1 CAKHRHL
8 LNLIITFGFSGLWH
22 GANWTFVLW
31 GLYHGILL
39 CIESFYVRRLD
50 AYQQSL
56 QGTAKGKL
64 LNVVRT
70 GSTLVLAVFGWIFF
84 RANNLTDL
92 MYVLGNL
99 HRGLNP
105 LHLLTYVEAAGMG
118 AMQLGITLLLFAVLA
133 VYDGIGYYRGDALH
147 NLLQQKRMVRYLF
160 YWAMGFSILLALA
173 FRPAGVEADFIY
185 FQF

>member
-70 GSTLVLAVFGWIFF
+70 GCTLVLAVFGWIFF
-84 RANNLTDL
+84 RANNLEDL
-92 MYVLGNL
+92 RYIFANIT
-99 HRGLNP
+99 RGLNP
-105 LHLLTYVEAAGMG
+105 LRLFHYAAALT
-118 AMQLGITLLLFAVLA
+118 MQYYQIWLCLGLIALLA
-133 VYDGIGYYRGDALH
+133 VYDGIQYYKGDPLVLMKKLPFA
-147 NLLQQKRMVRYLF
+147 VRFVL
-160 YWAMGFSILLALA
+160 YWACGCAILLALMT
-173 FRPAGVEADFIY
+173 RPVGAAADFIY